1 VNDARVAEDID
12 KAAPEPH
19 GPLGRALERVCEIVA
34 MAGGLLLVAIMLV
47 SSVSVIGRG
56 LSQVFGAKLSGIP
69 GDIEIVQLGCAVAVF
84 AFLPLCQ
91 FKRANVLVGA
101 FTKNLPV
108 RYRAM
113 FDLAANLL
121 FLVLAFALAW
131 QLGHGTVE
139 KFRNHDTTMVL
150 RIPEG
155 WPFAAAL
162 VFAWLL
168 VIVTAYTAA
177 RSVME
182 IGTNRAIGPRPS
194 GEH

>member
-1 VNDARVAEDID
+1 
-12 KAAPEPH
+12 
-19 GPLGRALERVCEIVA
+19 
-34 MAGGLLLVAIMLV
+34 MAGGVLLVAIMLI

-56 LSQVFGAKLSGIP
+56 LSQLFGARLSGIP
-69 GDIEIVQLGCAVAVF
+69 GDVEIVQLGCAVAVF

-91 FKRANVLVGA
+91 LKRANVLVGA

-113 FDLAANLL
+113 FDLTANLL
-121 FLVLAFALAW
+121 FLVLAFLVAW
-131 QLGHGTVE
+131 QLGHGTAE
-139 KFRNHDTTMVL
+139 KFSNHDTTMVL

-155 WPFAAAL
+155 WPFAVAL
-162 VFAWLL
+162 AFAWLL
-168 VIVTAYTAA
+168 VFVTAYTVV

-182 IGTNRAIGPRPS
+182 IGTNRAIGPPPS

>member
-1 VNDARVAEDID
+1 MERV
-12 KAAPEPH
+12 APEPH
-19 GPLGRALERVCEIVA
+19 GPVGRALERVCEAVA
-34 MAGGLLLVAIMLV
+34 VAGGVLLVAIMLI

-56 LSQVFGAKLSGIP
+56 LSQVLGAKVSGIP

-84 AFLPLCQ
+84 AFLPFCQ
-91 FKRANVLVGA
+91 LKRANVLVGA

-121 FLVLAFALAW
+121 FLMLAVVLAL
-131 QLGHGTVE
+131 QLGHGTME

-155 WPFAAAL
+155 WAYAVAL
-162 VFAWLL
+162 AFAWLL
-168 VIVTAYTAA
+168 AIVTAYTVA

-182 IGTNRAIGPRPS
+182 IGTNRAIGPQPS
-194 GEH
+194 GER

>member
-1 VNDARVAEDID
+1 MV
-12 KAAPEPH
+12 
-19 GPLGRALERVCEIVA
+19 
-34 MAGGLLLVAIMLV
+34 GGLLLVAIMLV

-56 LSQVFGAKLSGIP
+56 LSQLFGARLSGIP

-91 FKRANVLVGA
+91 IKRANVLVGA

-108 RYRAM
+108 RYRSV
-113 FDLAANLL
+113 FDLAANAL
-121 FLVLAFALAW
+121 FLVLAFALAL
-131 QLGHGTVE
+131 QLGHGAVE
-139 KFRNHDTTMVL
+139 KFRNNDTTMVL

-155 WPFAAAL
+155 WAFAVAL
-162 VFAWLL
+162 AFAWLL
-168 VIVTAYTAA
+168 ALATAYTVA

-182 IGTNRAIGPRPS
+182 IATNCAIGPPPS

>member
-1 VNDARVAEDID
+1 MV
-12 KAAPEPH
+12 
-19 GPLGRALERVCEIVA
+19 
-34 MAGGLLLVAIMLV
+34 GGLLLVAIMLV

-56 LSQVFGAKLSGIP
+56 LSQLLGAKLSGIP

-91 FKRANVLVGA
+91 LKRANVLVGA
-101 FTKNLPV
+101 FTNNLPV
-108 RYRAM
+108 RYRSV

-121 FLVLAFALAW
+121 FLMIAFALAL

-155 WPFAAAL
+155 WAFAVAL
-162 VFAWLL
+162 AFAWLL
-168 VIVTAYTAA
+168 AIATAYTVA